1 MNIPK
6 YFLSM
11 IGDEDNFPITEA
23 RVITNNI
30 KNYTC
35 LFVFAWGCYVSF
47 FVGQKVNSNAKHT
60 SKLDICKRDIKTK

>member
-30 KNYTC
+30 KIILVYLC
-35 LFVFAWGCYVSF
+35 LRGGAM
-47 FVGQKVNSNAKHT
+47 
-60 SKLDICKRDIKTK
+60 